1 MNLRKK
7 KQLAAKVLGA
17 GTHRIIFN
25 QDNLKEIKEA
35 ITKQDIKDLFS
46 QGIISIKPIKG
57 RKKFIKRKNKKG
69 PGSIRKNVRKRKRDY
84 IILTRKLRAHLKEI
98 RNDDKIKN
106 KKYYLLRKQIKN
118 KMFKN
123 KQHFKESIK

>member
-7 KQLAAKVLGA
+7 KQLAAKVLRVGKS
-17 GTHRIIFN
+17 RIFFN
-25 QDNLKEIKEA
+25 ENNLKEIKEA
-35 ITKQDIKDLFS
+35 ITKQDIKDLFE
-46 QGIISIKPIKG
+46 QGIISIKLAKG

-84 IILTRKLRAHLKEI
+84 MILTRKLRAHLKEV
-98 RNDDKIKN
+98 RNNDKMKN
-106 KKYYLLRKQIKN
+106 EKYYLLRGQIKN

-123 KQHFKESIK
+123 KQHFKENIK